1 MATKLTKEIRREIE
15 IDGEPF
21 TVAIS
26 PTGVKLTKKR
36 FRSGRALSW
45 QLTDPTGKPVVRER
59 VWVSFAPGEIR
70 TCANCHGL
78 NTSGHGDEL
87 VPVNPPAALESLMSH
102 WLTLQGQALP

>member
-1 MATKLTKEIRREIE
+1 MATKLLKEIRREIE

-45 QLTDPTGKPVVRER
+45 RALWQSVDKEGSDVPAEPTGA
-59 VWVSFAPGEIR
+59 S
-70 TCANCHGL
+70 T
-78 NTSGHGDEL
+78 T
-87 VPVNPPAALESLMSH
+87 
-102 WLTLQGQALP
+102 

>member
-45 QLTDPTGKPVVRER
+45 RALWAGATEDQDAGATGSEVGSPT
-59 VWVSFAPGEIR
+59 
-70 TCANCHGL
+70 
-78 NTSGHGDEL
+78 
-87 VPVNPPAALESLMSH
+87 
-102 WLTLQGQALP
+102 

>member
-21 TVAIS
+21 TVTIS

-45 QLTDPTGKPVVRER
+45 RALWAGATEDQE
-59 VWVSFAPGEIR
+59 
-70 TCANCHGL
+70 
-78 NTSGHGDEL
+78 SGSVASEAGS
-87 VPVNPPAALESLMSH
+87 PA
-102 WLTLQGQALP
+102 

>member
-1 MATKLTKEIRREIE
+1 MATKLQKEIRREID

-45 QLTDPTGKPVVRER
+45 RALWQNGTDEQNGASAQSDAT
-59 VWVSFAPGEIR
+59 
-70 TCANCHGL
+70 T
-78 NTSGHGDEL
+78 
-87 VPVNPPAALESLMSH
+87 ESDSES
-102 WLTLQGQALP
+102 